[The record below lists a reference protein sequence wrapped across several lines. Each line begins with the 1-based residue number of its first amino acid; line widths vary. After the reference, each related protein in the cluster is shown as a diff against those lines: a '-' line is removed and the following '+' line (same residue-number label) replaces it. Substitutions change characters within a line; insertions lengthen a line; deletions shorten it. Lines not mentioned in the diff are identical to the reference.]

1 MIIAAHVII
10 SAYGFWLPNDPR
22 GSWSDFVRSWE
33 LLKYGPATKITE
45 RHSVARRPH
54 NYALRASAKRALT
67 YPPVIFN
74 GRQGA
79 AIAYGFAD
87 VVRRTGRAIYACA
100 IMPDHTHLVI
110 ARHRYPIQQVANLLK
125 GGATT
130 MMRKYNL
137 DPFAAFSDAPQG
149 RPPSPWSHR
158 LWKVWLGS
166 DAAVRRSINYV
177 NENPVKHGLKKR
189 QTWNFITSHQ
199 GKATSDPSYTS
210 QDPS

>member
-1 MIIAAHVII
+1 MLPVSKTMILAAHVIL

-33 LLKYGPATKITE
+33 LLKYGPATKISE

-54 NYALRASAKRALT
+54 DRALRASAKRALT

-79 AIAYGFAD
+79 AITYGFAD
-87 VVRRTGRAIYACA
+87 VGRRTGCVIHACA

-130 MMRKYNL
+130 MMRKHNL
-137 DPFAAFSDAPQG
+137 DPFKNFSGAPQG
-149 RPPSPWSHR
+149 RATQRAPSPWSHR
-158 LWKVWLGS
+158 FWKVWLDS
-166 DAAVRRSINYV
+166 DADIQRSINYV
-177 NENPVKHGLKKR
+177 NENPIKHGLRKR
-189 QTWNFITSHQ
+189 QSWNFITPYE
-199 GKATSDPSYTS
+199 TP
-210 QDPS
+210 